1 MGDNGKKV
9 KAIIKNNESDT
20 NGASNPPKYHFK
32 NLVFEGGGVKGIA
45 YVGAL
50 EVLDQEGILKDIER
64 VAGTSAGAMV
74 AVLIGLG
81 YSAEEMKD
89 ILWKIKFRNFL
100 DKSWGLIRNTERLV
114 DDYGWYKGE
123 FFRNLMAEYIQ
134 AKTGDGEITFKDIE
148 KMRKEGKPFRDIYLI
163 GADLST
169 GYSKVFSASTTP
181 DVKVA
186 DAARISM
193 SIPLIFAAVKGL
205 NGDDH
210 IYVDGGLLE
219 NYAIKVFDRKDYVV
233 DEVNA
238 RRTDYYKKI
247 NQKLKS
253 KNSKTKEKSIDNLNE
268 YVYNKETLGFRL
280 DAKEDIN
287 LFLDHN
293 AEPKTKKIDDIISYT
308 TALVTTLID
317 FQNNVHLHSDDWQRT
332 VYIDTL
338 GVSSMDFDI
347 SDSKKQKLVDS
358 GISHTKAY
366 LDWYNNDEDK
376 YNK

>member
-1 MGDNGKKV
+1 MSGNTKKL
-9 KAIIKNNESDT
+9 KAIIKNNESNT
-20 NGASNPPKYHFK
+20 NGANNPPKYHFK

-50 EVLDQEGILKDIER
+50 EVLNEEGILQNIER

-74 AVLIGLG
+74 AVLVGLG
-81 YSAEEMKD
+81 YTAEEMKD
-89 ILWKIKFRNFL
+89 VLWNIKFRNFL
-100 DKSWGLIRNTERLV
+100 DKSWGLIRNTGRLIE
-114 DDYGWYKGE
+114 DYGWYKGE
-123 FFRNLMAEYIQ
+123 FFRDLMAGYIK
-134 AKTGDGEITFKDIE
+134 AKTGDGEVTFKDIE
-148 KMRKEGKPFRDIYLI
+148 KMRQEGKPFRDIYLI

-169 GYSKVFSASTTP
+169 GLSKVFSAATTP

-193 SIPLIFAAVKGL
+193 SIPLIFAAVKGI

-238 RRTDYYKKI
+238 RKTEYYKKI
-247 NQKLKS
+247 NKKLKE
-253 KNSKTKEKSIDNLNE
+253 KNIITLERDINDVNE
-268 YVYNKETLGFRL
+268 FVYNKETLGFRL
-280 DAKEDIN
+280 DANEDIN
-287 LFLDHN
+287 LFLDPN
-293 AEPKTKKIDDIISYT
+293 AKPKTKKIDDIISYT

-338 GVSSMDFDI
+338 GVSSLDFDI
-347 SDSKKQKLVDS
+347 SDSRKQKLVES

-366 LDWYNNDEDK
+366 LEWYNNDEEK
-376 YNK
+376 HNK

>member
-1 MGDNGKKV
+1 MSGNTKKL
-9 KAIIKNNESDT
+9 KAIIKNNESNT
-20 NGASNPPKYHFK
+20 NGANNPPKYHFK

-50 EVLDQEGILKDIER
+50 DVLNEEGILQNIER

-74 AVLIGLG
+74 AVLVGLG
-81 YSAEEMKD
+81 YTAEEMKD
-89 ILWKIKFRNFL
+89 VLWNIKFRNFL
-100 DKSWGLIRNTERLV
+100 DKSWGLIRNTGRLIE
-114 DDYGWYKGE
+114 DYGWYKGE
-123 FFRNLMAEYIQ
+123 FFRDLMAGYIK
-134 AKTGDGEITFKDIE
+134 AKTGDGEVTFKDIE
-148 KMRKEGKPFRDIYLI
+148 KMRQEGKPFRDIYLI

-169 GYSKVFSASTTP
+169 GLSKVFSAATTP

-193 SIPLIFAAVKGL
+193 SIPLIFAAVKGIK
-205 NGDDH
+205 GDDH

-238 RRTDYYKKI
+238 RKTEYYKKI
-247 NQKLKS
+247 NKKLKS
-253 KNSKTKEKSIDNLNE
+253 KNIITLERDINDVNE
-268 YVYNKETLGFRL
+268 FVYNKETLGFRL
-280 DAKEDIN
+280 DANEDIN
-287 LFLDHN
+287 LFLDPN
-293 AEPKTKKIDDIISYT
+293 ANPKTKKIDDIISYT

-338 GVSSMDFDI
+338 GVSSLDFDI
-347 SDSKKQKLVDS
+347 SDSRKQKLVES

-366 LDWYNNDEDK
+366 LEWYNNDEEK
-376 YNK
+376 HNK

>member
-1 MGDNGKKV
+1 MD
-9 KAIIKNNESDT
+9 
-20 NGASNPPKYHFK
+20 YHFK

-50 EVLDQEGILKDIER
+50 DVLEREGILQNIER

-74 AVLIGLG
+74 AVLVGLG
-81 YSAEEMKD
+81 YTAEEMKD
-89 ILWKIKFRNFL
+89 VLWNIKFRNFL
-100 DKSWGLIRNTERLV
+100 DNSWGLVRNTGRLIN
-114 DDYGWYKGE
+114 DYGWYKGE
-123 FFRNLMAEYIQ
+123 FFRNLMAKYIKD
-134 AKTGDGEITFKDIE
+134 KTEDGEITFKDLEI
-148 KMRKEGKPFRDIYLI
+148 MRETNKKFRDIYLI

-169 GYSKVFSASTTP
+169 GLSKVFSAATTP

-193 SIPLIFAAVKGL
+193 SIPLIFAAVKGIDKE
-205 NGDDH
+205 DDH

-233 DEVNA
+233 EATNI
-238 RRTDYYKKI
+238 RKTEYYKKI
-247 NQKLKS
+247 NKKLKA
-253 KNSKTKEKSIDNLNE
+253 TNLTTMERKVDEVNE

-280 DAKEDIN
+280 DSSEDIN
-287 LFLDHN
+287 LFLDPY
-293 AEPKTKKIDDIISYT
+293 AKPKTKNIDDIISYT

-317 FQNNVHLHSDDWQRT
+317 FQNNVHLHSDDWLRT

-347 SDSKKQKLVDS
+347 SDIKKQKLVDS
-358 GISHTKAY
+358 GVSHTEAY
-366 LDWYNNDEDK
+366 LEWYNNDEEK
-376 YNK
+376 ANR

>member
-1 MGDNGKKV
+1 MKK
-9 KAIIKNNESDT
+9 NSST
-20 NGASNPPKYHFK
+20 SKYHFK

-219 NYAIKVFDRKDYVV
+219 NYAIKVFDRKDYVI

-247 NQKLKS
+247 NQKMKS
-253 KNSKTKEKSIDNLNE
+253 ENSKTKEKSIDNLNE